1 MLKIFILSKNY
12 FYYFLFK
19 IIKMS
24 SASTSFKDYQ
34 DAKADSQI
42 VFIKFTL
49 ILISFVY
56 IVSFILPF
64 TSLSIDI
71 SLLRKGNLV
80 STPIRIVLLIALIA
94 GIILLWKSKTIL
106 DNINSNSTKEDIE
119 KATKESNKY
128 ATWGYVLNILGIC
141 AGTYFMFM

>member
-1 MLKIFILSKNY
+1 
-12 FYYFLFK
+12 
-19 IIKMS
+19 MS
-24 SASTSFKDYQ
+24 SAASSFKDYQ